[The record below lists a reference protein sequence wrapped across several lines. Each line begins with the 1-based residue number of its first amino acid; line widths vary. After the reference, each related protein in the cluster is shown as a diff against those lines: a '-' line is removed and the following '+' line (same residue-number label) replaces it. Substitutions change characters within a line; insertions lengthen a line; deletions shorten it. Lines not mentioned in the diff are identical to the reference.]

1 MVGSL
6 KQTAIEDEIQFYKGI
21 VYEAASG
28 DVRPLV
34 ENILKIQ
41 SKEGEIVPL
50 RFNPAQEYYW
60 NNRTQADIILKAAQ
74 MGFST
79 LVIAEF
85 FAECMV
91 IPGIEC
97 IIVAQRDESV
107 RELFQIINTFMAA
120 MPPYFR
126 PQLTKDTES
135 TIIFDHSAVAPG
147 LSSRITTGTIRSE
160 TVGRGRPRH
169 RALFTEVAFYPKE
182 AQKVMSGIIARM
194 PRGRSRLVLE
204 STADGQ
210 AGYFYE
216 LWLAAT
222 SGTEFSDTPM
232 VTYTGH
238 FIPWYMAPEYIY
250 PMIIGDQWG
259 EPVTEY
265 NDHEQY
271 LRLKYDLSDDQLRWK
286 RWQTATLGADMFKQE
301 FPETADEAFLPVG
314 SAVFEPSLVDRNSYQ
329 VKSPVTTIN
338 GFDVWKSPEFQRTY
352 IVAVDQASGEQRDPN
367 NRPLDFSAV
376 TVWDSVTLEQV
387 ATFRSRE
394 VTAKEL
400 AKIVTEIA
408 EIYNHGLITPESNLA
423 KYGFVEWILEYGA
436 KHIYMHRTPN
446 TKRIR
451 PGYPM
456 TVVTKPALK
465 DNFKNILDIEGG
477 CTLHS
482 ENLIKELRNFRF
494 LRGAGMR
501 SMGAA
506 PGGNDDELITAFIAF
521 DPEVRSQSHST
532 ISSQPGWNRN
542 RAVRT
547 AKAFS

>member
-1 MVGSL
+1 MVSTL
-6 KQTAIEDEIQFYKGI
+6 KQNAIDDEIQFYKGV

-28 DVRPLV
+28 NVKPLV

-41 SKEGEIVPL
+41 SKDGDLVPL
-50 RFNPAQEYYW
+50 RFNPAQDYYW
-60 NNRTQADIILKAAQ
+60 NQRTQADIILKAAQ

-107 RELFQIINTFMAA
+107 RELFQIINTFMAS

-147 LSSRITTGTIRSE
+147 LSSRITTGTIRSD

-182 AQKVMSGIIARM
+182 AQKIMSGIIARL

-216 LWLAAT
+216 LWQAAT
-222 SGTEFSDTPM
+222 TGGQFEDTPR

-238 FIPWYMAPEYIY
+238 FIPWYMAPEYVY
-250 PMIIGDQWG
+250 PMIVGDEWG
-259 EPVTEY
+259 QPLTEY
-265 NDHEQY
+265 TDHEQY
-271 LRLKYDLSDDQLRWK
+271 LKLKYDLSDDQLRWR
-286 RWQTATLGADMFKQE
+286 RWQIATLGDDMFKQE

-314 SAVFEPSLVDRNSYQ
+314 SSVFEPSLIDRNSYQ
-329 VKSPVTTIN
+329 VKAPVTKLN
-338 GFDVWKSPEFQRTY
+338 DFDVWKTPEFQRTY
-352 IVAVDQASGEQRDPN
+352 IISVDQASGEQRDPN
-367 NRPLDFSAV
+367 NRPLDFSAI
-376 TVWDSVTLEQV
+376 TVWDSVTLEQM

-400 AKIVTEIA
+400 AKVVSEIA
-408 EIYNHGLITPESNLA
+408 EIYNHGLIAPEANLA
-423 KYGFVEWILEYGA
+423 KYGFIDWILEYGV

-446 TKRIR
+446 TQRIA

-456 TVVTKPALK
+456 TVATKPALK
-465 DNFKNILDIEGG
+465 DNFKNILDTEGG

-482 ENLIKELRNFRF
+482 ENLIRELRNFRF
-494 LRGAGMR
+494 LKGAGMR

-521 DPEVRSQSHST
+521 DPEVRAQAYST
-532 ISSQPGWNRN
+532 LSSQLGTNRK
-542 RAVRT
+542 RSVRT
-547 AKAFS
+547 AKVF